1 MNINL
6 AALREVKCR
15 FGCDDVAMIVHTPH
29 GCTCWQ
35 DPVRA
40 VCMRHYIE
48 VQGCGPV
55 VVLMDLRL
63 RKKG

>member
-1 MNINL
+1 VNINL

-15 FGCDDVAMIVHTPH
+15 FGCDEPAMIVHTPQ

-40 VCMRHYIE
+40 LCMRHYTE
-48 VQGCGPV
+48 VQGQV
-55 VVLMDLRL
+55 IVLMDLRI